1 MVNIAKYYEQSS
13 SFFLLIT
20 RFEHGKISLC
30 YLCFGLD
37 VGAFANEKLDHI
49 NVALHSSSNQAG
61 FTVLFGVRQEKS
73 SYSIVN
79 WPGNLNDSLK
89 SASIAVSYVQ
99 NIIFFFFG

>member
-1 MVNIAKYYEQSS
+1 M
-13 SFFLLIT
+13 
-20 RFEHGKISLC
+20 SLC

-61 FTVLFGVRQEKS
+61 FSVLFGVRQEKS

-79 WPGNLNDSLK
+79 WPGDLSDSLFEISFTCCLFPMFK
-89 SASIAVSYVQ
+89 TS
-99 NIIFFFFG
+99 FLFLFG